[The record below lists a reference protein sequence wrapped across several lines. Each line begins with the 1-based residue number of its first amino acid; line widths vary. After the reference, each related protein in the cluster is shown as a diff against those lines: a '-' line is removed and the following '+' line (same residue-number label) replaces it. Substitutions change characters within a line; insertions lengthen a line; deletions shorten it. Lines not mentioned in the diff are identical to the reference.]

1 MSTPTQPKPSTE
13 IQLRTLDE
21 LNKYLENKHN
31 TRTLKVVCIKCL
43 NSPTS
48 LREVDTITLNYYNIT
63 YKNAVVPKADLNSK
77 PNDRK
82 KKPNGMNT
90 KPNGINNTS
99 TESDNKVYYEVFK
112 ITGDDG
118 FFVAV
123 ESSDLQNFVLVKKI
137 PNTTNKVILY
147 EGDVYLTPST
157 PKQSGFFSKA
167 FNNLFSSNPLTPGG
181 KRKKTKRSLRRRRSK
196 STMRRRRS

>member
-1 MSTPTQPKPSTE
+1 M
-13 IQLRTLDE
+13 
-21 LNKYLENKHN
+21 
-31 TRTLKVVCIKCL
+31 CIKCL

-112 ITGDDG
+112 ITGNDG

-137 PNTTNKVILY
+137 LDTKVLLY
-147 EGDVYLTPST
+147 GNVYLTPSP
-157 PKQSGFFSKA
+157 PKETGFLANTLNSLFGPKA
-167 FNNLFSSNPLTPGG
+167 NDANAIYKEGAGG
-181 KRKKTKRSLRRRRSK
+181 KRKKTKRALHRRRSK
-196 STMRRRRS
+196 ATMRRRHRRS